1 MHTDSEKLMNYGS
14 LILAACLFWLLVA
27 PGAALSQQKRRH
39 RVGNID
45 VNVTDDD
52 REWNEVFAD
61 NFQWPVGRGE
71 RNRGMQIAWTRA
83 IHVGQMIDLL
93 GNTVTDKSFGGHL
106 DDHIPI
112 AGTFKKVVRREPPT
126 ITVNGQAIPTLAFD
140 EVDPNMLADE
150 MTFLQYKFGEGPG
163 FLVTR
168 RTYAFANTDFDDFII
183 LDYEFE
189 MTRDIDD
196 DPEPEFPAQDFFD
209 VTFGF
214 NHGFQISPAGN
225 RAIQLNSQD
234 TDVWGSWTTFTG
246 SLSGRPIT
254 FTYIWDGDSPDV
266 AGDDTGDPATTAVV
280 GIEPAVGP
288 LGRFLSEAYVGFGPL
303 QVSTAVNDLTGNDET
318 QPFSMAR
325 RNRLDVFGGPDT
337 VPGQAISSGVR
348 EKSAIETD
356 PNASPPSSFANLEYQ
371 GYGPYPV
378 VSDGDKI
385 RIVICIAFGGIS
397 QELTISEGAKW
408 QSGAITDDQKNA
420 LLATGL
426 DSLKNTIDRAAFA
439 WDSGLAVPE
448 PPPSPDLVV
457 NDGPGKVLLSWSDV
471 SSSVDRDTGQA
482 DFAEYRVYR
491 ADEDFLNPFRLVHT
505 TTSTSYEDTAIVPG
519 ISYYYYV
526 TAVDDDGNES
536 SVSLNRMEGE
546 TFAARP
552 FEPGKTTAQKV
563 VAVPNPFIITAGSLL
578 FAENSGNTIK
588 FFNLPAVCTLK
599 IYTETGDLLSTIE
612 HTDLSDREDWDLQTD
627 QNQFPATG
635 LYIIVVTNG
644 KDLNGNSVSDGMTK
658 FVVIR

>member
-1 MHTDSEKLMNYGS
+1 MQTNFDRLIRLSS
-14 LILAACLFWLLVA
+14 LFLAAFFLWLLVFPDA
-27 PGAALSQQKRRH
+27 TLSQQTRRH
-39 RVGNID
+39 RVGNLD
-45 VNVTDDD
+45 LDVTDDD
-52 REWNEVFAD
+52 REWNEVFGE

-71 RNRGMQIAWTRA
+71 RNRGMQIAWTRV

-112 AGTFKKVVRREPPT
+112 PGTFKKVVRRAPPT
-126 ITVNGQAIPTLAFD
+126 VTVNGQTLPTLAFD

-168 RTYAFANTDFDDFII
+168 RTYAFAHTAFDDFII

-196 DPEPEFPAQDFFD
+196 DPEPEFPPQDLID
-209 VTFGF
+209 VTFGI

-225 RAIQLNSQD
+225 RSIQLNSTD
-234 TDVWGSWTTFTG
+234 TDVWGTWTTYTG
-246 SLSGRPIT
+246 PLSGRPLT

-266 AGDDTGDPATTAVV
+266 SGDDTGDPATTAVV
-280 GIEPAVGP
+280 GVESAVGP

-303 QVSTAVNDLTGNDET
+303 QVSTAVNDLSGNDES
-318 QPFSMAR
+318 QPYSIAR

-337 VPGQAISSGVR
+337 VPGEAVSSGVR
-348 EKSAIETD
+348 ESAAIDTD
-356 PNASPPSSFANLEYQ
+356 PNASPPSAYANLEYQ

-378 VSDGDKI
+378 VRDGDKI
-385 RIVICIAFGGIS
+385 RIVYFIAFGGIS

-408 QSGAITDDQKNA
+408 QRGDMTDTERNA

-426 DSLKNTIDRAAFA
+426 DSLKKTIDRAAFA
-439 WDSGLAVPE
+439 WDNGLAIPDA
-448 PPPSPDLVV
+448 PPSPDLTVD
-457 NDGPGKVLLSWSDV
+457 NGPGKVLLSWSDV
-471 SSSVDRDTGQA
+471 SGAVDRDKGRS

-491 ADEDFLNPFRLVHT
+491 ADEDFLNPFKVVHT
-505 TTSTSYEDTAIVPG
+505 TTSTAYEDTGVVPG
-519 ISYYYYV
+519 IAYYYYV
-526 TAVDDDGNES
+526 TAVDEDGNES

-546 TFAARP
+546 AFAARP
-552 FEPGKTTAQKV
+552 FEPGRATASNI
-563 VAVPNPFIITAGSLL
+563 VAVPNPFVITAGSFL

-588 FFNLPAVCTLK
+588 FFNLPALCTLK
-599 IYTETGDLLSTIE
+599 IYTETGDLLKTIQ

-627 QNQFPATG
+627 QNQFPVTG
-635 LYIIVVTNG
+635 LYIVVVTDA
-644 KDLNGNSVSDGMTK
+644 KDLDGKPVGDAMAK